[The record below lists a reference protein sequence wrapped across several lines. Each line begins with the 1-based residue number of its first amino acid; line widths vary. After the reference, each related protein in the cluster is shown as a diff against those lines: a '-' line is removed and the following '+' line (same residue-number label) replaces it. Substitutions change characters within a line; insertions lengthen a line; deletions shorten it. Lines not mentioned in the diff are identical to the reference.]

1 MNAKSFSIFR
11 SLYVILVRLGELQ
24 LWCSSENNNLP
35 FLQPTSFLDLEK
47 EFSEPIK
54 ILHDRGLDRDPSLL
68 PTYQKLL
75 GMHRRL
81 HGLTT

>member
-1 MNAKSFSIFR
+1 MR
-11 SLYVILVRLGELQ
+11 QGEFQ
-24 LWCSSENNNLP
+24 LWYSFGCDDI
-35 FLQPTSFLDLEK
+35 FLLRSTSFLHREK

-54 ILHDRGLDRDPSLL
+54 ILHDRRLDRDPSLL

-81 HGLTT
+81 HGLTTW